1 MEKRPTHLITSG
13 FSSTILLF
21 KEYDDGGFEKKILHE
36 EEDNSNYS
44 FMVRNKNL
52 PGIFYV
58 VHELEDFDG
67 EKTGAIS
74 RWQLHDDKTFTKHEV
89 FKSGGC
95 EPTHLE
101 FDTKRNLLYVA
112 NYGVNLNGS
121 FSAFKVDMKDGTILE
136 RIYMNHLMQE
146 VMLYLTVKNKHIP
159 MLSIFTRTTS
169 TSLIWDQTRFGNTKL
184 MIKVP

>member
-21 KEYDDGGFEKKILHE
+21 KENDDGGFEKKILHE
-36 EEDNSNYS
+36 EEENSNYS

-89 FKSGGC
+89 LFRIVLEHTNNKSHFILC
-95 EPTHLE
+95 RFSSL
-101 FDTKRNLLYVA
+101 VV
-112 NYGVNLNGS
+112 VN
-121 FSAFKVDMKDGTILE
+121 
-136 RIYMNHLMQE
+136 Q
-146 VMLYLTVKNKHIP
+146 HI
-159 MLSIFTRTTS
+159 
-169 TSLIWDQTRFGNTKL
+169 
-184 MIKVP
+184 